1 MIRYIVPSV
10 NSQLKL
16 GNTLTHSLF
25 GEIMIIYA
33 LSEGFFCFL
42 KPRKDRIMNSSFL
55 SQRLLTCV
63 LLFFAALGLSCRPKS
78 TEQVDADKPQA
89 APAQIEAE
97 ADVKVDEP
105 RPSEG
110 LAEPQVPEE
119 PADSVAVT
127 INGADITEAELQ
139 EIIKPDLEKMA
150 QRAKKLPPAI
160 AQSLEKQIRQ
170 QALDRI
176 IIVRLLEE
184 KVKETNIVVTEE
196 EVINQIKAMLAAQR
210 PPLSLEEYKK
220 TRAESGQSFDKVKEQ
235 IRKGMAY
242 QKVVEAQLA
251 GKINITEEDAKKYYD
266 ENPTKFEV
274 KEQVRASHILIT
286 PDATDS
292 EADPNQAKAEAKA
305 KIQGLL
311 EQIKGGADFAELAK
325 ASSDGPSAAQGGD
338 LDFFPRGKMVP
349 PFDKAAFAMEV
360 GKVSDIVETRFG
372 YHIIKVTGH
381 KDASTTSFEQA
392 KNSLIIQ
399 LTQQKQA
406 KIANKYIES
415 LKAAANIV
423 YPPGKEPAPPMPA
436 PVPR

>member
-1 MIRYIVPSV
+1 
-10 NSQLKL
+10 
-16 GNTLTHSLF
+16 LTHSLF

-42 KPRKDRIMNSSFL
+42 RPRKDRIMKSLFL
-55 SQRLLTCV
+55 SQRLLICV
-63 LLFFAALGLSCRPKS
+63 VIFFAALGLSCRPKS
-78 TEQVDADKPQA
+78 NEQVDADKPQA

-97 ADVKVDEP
+97 ADVKVAEP

-110 LAEPQVPEE
+110 LAEPQAPEE
-119 PADSVAVT
+119 PADSVAV
-127 INGADITEAELQ
+127 IVNGFGVTEAELQ

-150 QRAKKLPPAI
+150 QQGKQLPPAF
-160 AQSLEKQIRQ
+160 AQALEKRLRQ
-170 QALDRI
+170 QAIDK
-176 IIVRLLEE
+176 IIVGRLLDEQ
-184 KVKETNIVVTEE
+184 VKEANIVITEE
-196 EVINQIKAMLAAQR
+196 ELASQITKVAAAQK
-210 PPLSLEEYKK
+210 PPLSLDEFKTKLAEY
-220 TRAESGQSFDKVKEQ
+220 GQDFDELKQQFRKRLAYMKV
-235 IRKGMAY
+235 M
-242 QKVVEAQLA
+242 EAQWA

-266 ENPTKFEV
+266 ENPTNFEV
-274 KEQVRASHILIT
+274 KEQVRASHILIKT
-286 PDATDS
+286 DTTDS
-292 EADPNQAKAEAKA
+292 EADPNQVKAEAKA

-325 ASSDGPSAAQGGD
+325 ANSDCPSAARGGD

-349 PFDKAAFAMEV
+349 PFEKAAFELEV

-372 YHIIKVTGH
+372 YHIIKVTDH

-406 KIANKYIES
+406 EIANKYIES

-423 YPPGKEPAPPMPA
+423 YPPGKEPAPPAPA

>member
-1 MIRYIVPSV
+1 MIRYMVPSV

-16 GNTLTHSLF
+16 GNSLTHSLF
-25 GEIMIIYA
+25 GEIMTIYA
-33 LSEGFFCFL
+33 LSEGFFLFL
-42 KPRKDRIMNSSFL
+42 RPRKDRIMNSSFL

-63 LLFFAALGLSCRPKS
+63 LIFFAALGLSCRPKS
-78 TEQVDADKPQA
+78 TEQVDADKPQP
-89 APAQIEAE
+89 APTQIEAE

-110 LAEPQVPEE
+110 PAEPQAPEE
-119 PADSVAVT
+119 PADSVALTV
-127 INGADITEAELQ
+127 NGADITEAELQ
-139 EIIKPDLEKMA
+139 EFIKPQLEKMA
-150 QRAKKLPPAI
+150 QQGKQLPPAF
-160 AQSLEKQIRQ
+160 AQAYEKKLRQ
-170 QALDRI
+170 QAIDRI
-176 IIVRLLEE
+176 IIGRLLDE
-184 KVKETNIVVTEE
+184 KAKEANIVVTEE
-196 EVINQIKAMLAAQR
+196 EVINRIKAMLADQR
-210 PPLSLEEYKK
+210 PPVSLEEFKK
-220 TRAESGQSFDKVKEQ
+220 TRAASSQSFDEVKEQ
-235 IRKGMAY
+235 IRKGMTY
-242 QKVVEAQLA
+242 QKVVDAQWA

-286 PDATDS
+286 PDTTDS

-325 ASSDGPSAAQGGD
+325 ANSDCPSAAGGGD

-372 YHIIKVTGH
+372 YHIIKVTDR
-381 KDASTTSFEQA
+381 KDPGTTSFEQA
-392 KNSLIIQ
+392 RDSLIIQ
-399 LTQQKQA
+399 LTQRKQA
-406 KIANKYIES
+406 EIANKYIES

-423 YPPGKEPAPPMPA
+423 YPPGKEPAPPAPA